1 VENAVAAGELVTRL
15 LEFARAGEDRMEA
28 ERLPAAAAVLRPV
41 VNRFQPLAQ
50 ERGLYLRLEAPADAE
65 VWVDRQQFE
74 RVVSNLVDNTI
85 KFTERGGVTV
95 ELIPPVRLPGQEP
108 GGGGVRVRVRD
119 TGIGIPS
126 HSAGHVFDEFYQVN
140 NHERDRKKGFGI
152 GLAICRS
159 LARQFGGDIRLID
172 TSPTGSCFE
181 VLVPAAAA
189 PRSGGSGSSAASAG
203 GNGTFDPGGRSD
215 DAVAGVVEAGN
226 DAPPPPRE
234 RPGGGGR
241 PDRPPGDLV
250 DPEAAGVCRI

>member
-1 VENAVAAGELVTRL
+1 
-15 LEFARAGEDRMEA
+15 MH
-28 ERLPAAAAVLRPV
+28 AAATVLQPV

-50 ERGLYLRLEAPADAE
+50 ERGLYLLLEAPVDAE

-74 RVVSNLVDNTI
+74 RVVSNLVDNAI
-85 KFTERGGVTV
+85 KFTEHGGITV

-108 GGGGVRVRVRD
+108 GGGGVRERVRD

-172 TSPTGSCFE
+172 TSPAGSCFE
-181 VLVPAAAA
+181 VLVPAATA
-189 PRSGGSGSSAASAG
+189 PRAGVASVASAG
-203 GNGTFDPGGRSD
+203 GNGTFDEIGGNG
-215 DAVAGVVEAGN
+215 DAAAIAGVVEAGA
-226 DAPPPPRE
+226 DVPPPRE

-241 PDRPPGDLV
+241 PDGPPGDLV